1 MPGDA
6 IFIPSQWWH
15 AVQALEPV
23 SALVNFWWR
32 QSPAYMDTPLNT
44 LMLALLS
51 LRDLPPELQRDIGL
65 PASMV
70 EHGRQIRERDAL
82 WIRV

>member
-1 MPGDA
+1 MSTYCLP
-6 IFIPSQWWH
+6 IPLPTH
-15 AVQALEPV
+15 RT
-23 SALVNFWWR
+23 WWR
-32 QSPAYMDTPLNT
+32 RAWESLHSTWSTPA
-44 LMLALLS
+44 ALRRPAVELS
-51 LRDLPPELQRDIGL
+51 SAEWDALRDLPPELQRDIGL